1 MGFAF
6 KSSDFTPTG
15 IPLLR
20 MGNLYQNT
28 LDFERNPEYLPE
40 SFKDEYARFL
50 VRPGDLVMSMTGTMG
65 KRDYGFT
72 VEIPSH
78 APDSLLNQRVMKFV
92 PKKQTSA
99 GYLLNLL
106 RSEVILSRL
115 YSFPGGTKQAN
126 LSAKQVQEL
135 VAPIPP
141 YYEQKKIAKILSTW
155 DKAITATE
163 KLLANSQQQKKALM
177 QQLLTGKK
185 RLLDNNGVRF
195 SGEWK
200 NCQLGDIGEIKSAG
214 VDKKIVENETPVRL
228 LNFTDIFKRSFIYS
242 DEINHWV
249 TAPQTKVEGCNVLK
263 GDIFFTPSSETRDE
277 VGMSAVVAE
286 DISDCCYSYHIVRF
300 RIKEAWDLN
309 FKAFAFSTPSFRK
322 QVSLLADGSGQ
333 RYVVSQDGF
342 RSILISYP
350 SFSEQQA
357 IGKALRLAEEEVI
370 ALQQKI
376 DVLKQEKKA
385 LMQQLLTGKRR
396 VKVEEAA

>member
-1 MGFAF
+1 MRI
-6 KSSDFTPTG
+6 SDTTRNSIHSENPVYLCEQDALG
-15 IPLLR
+15 LEQYILGENDILLSTVGSR
-20 MGNLYQNT
+20 PHL
-28 LDFERNPEYLPE
+28 LD
-40 SFKDEYARFL
+40 
-50 VRPGDLVMSMTGTMG
+50 SMVG
-65 KRDYGFT
+65 KAVKVPVDAAG
-72 VEIPSH
+72 
-78 APDSLLNQRVMKFV
+78 SLLNQNLVKLI
-92 PKKQTSA
+92 PKKTLITNE
-99 GYLLNLL
+99 YLYEMLKNNRFIFFISTLV
-106 RSEVILSRL
+106 R
-115 YSFPGGTKQAN
+115 GNAN
-126 LSAKQVQEL
+126 QVSITLAEL
-135 VAPIPP
+135 FKYQLVLPSLP
-141 YYEQKKIAKILSTW
+141 EQKKIAQILSTW
-155 DKAITATE
+155 DKAISITE
-163 KLLANSQQQKKALM
+163 QLLANSQQQKKALM

-200 NCQLGDIGEIKSAG
+200 TCQLGDIGEIKSAG

-228 LNFTDIFKRSFIYS
+228 LNFTDVFKRSFIYS

-263 GDIFFTPSSETRDE
+263 GDVFFTPSSETRDE

-286 DISDCCYSYHIVRF
+286 DIGDCCYSYHIVRF

-309 FKAFAFSTPSFRK
+309 FKAFVFSTPSFRK

-342 RSILISYP
+342 RGIVISYP

-376 DVLKQEKKA
+376 DVLKREKKA